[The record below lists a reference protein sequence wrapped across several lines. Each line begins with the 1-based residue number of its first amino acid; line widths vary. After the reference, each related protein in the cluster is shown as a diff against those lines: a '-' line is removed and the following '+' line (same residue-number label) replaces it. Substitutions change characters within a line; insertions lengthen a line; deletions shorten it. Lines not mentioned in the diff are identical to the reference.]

1 MPRQPS
7 TLFELHTQQQPFTLV
22 HEHEAWHVTF
32 DGHRC
37 ELDVHGSRIE
47 AQAIARC
54 YHSLFLA
61 PGAPFAHADLSECE
75 MLDLAEREAAIEIE
89 VQQRRMDALL
99 YGATGDGA
107 LPSVRVGEPP
117 ARYLAGGTPPGLAS
131 DLIGDQLTGHLS
143 ALFDL
148 MGIAEDEISA
158 AMVRHQGHA
167 RLLWNS
173 FQFMQPGILD
183 KYDSRLF
190 HSHCCEILER
200 IAQAGTFIFQ
210 NKKERDHAINRP
222 TAAECLIGVS
232 EASFVA
238 PMHGAGSL
246 AYHLLFHRV
255 YGLASP
261 WPIEIKYDEG
271 GRMSMNVVHPQVT
284 IRMHEQWQ
292 GRTDE
297 LIFEVRCFI
306 YRRGITSE
314 RAQAKD
320 RPLRDIPDHW
330 TPPKPSKA
338 SPPQLRLFAA

>member
-1 MPRQPS
+1 MPRQPD
-7 TLFELHTQQQPFTLV
+7 TLFEIHTQQQPFTLTY
-22 HEHEAWHVTF
+22 EHETWHVTF
-32 DGHRC
+32 PGHRC

-61 PGAPFAHADLSECE
+61 PGAPFAHADMSECE
-75 MLDLAEREAAIEIE
+75 KLDLAEQEAAIEIE
-89 VQQRRMDALL
+89 VQERRLGALL
-99 YGATGDGA
+99 YAASGDGA
-107 LPSVRVGEPP
+107 LPSVRVEEPP
-117 ARYLAGGTPPGLAS
+117 ARYRAGGTSPRLAA
-131 DLIGDQLTGHLS
+131 DLIGDQLTNHLS

-167 RLLWNS
+167 RLLWNT

-183 KYDSRLF
+183 QYDSRLYR
-190 HSHCCEILER
+190 SHCREILRR
-200 IAQAGTFIFQ
+200 IALAGKFIFQ
-210 NKKERDHAINRP
+210 KRHEKEHAINRP

-255 YGLASP
+255 YGHASP
-261 WPIEIKYDEG
+261 WPIEITFDEG
-271 GRMSMNVVHPQVT
+271 GRISMNVVHPQVT

-292 GRTDE
+292 GRTDD
-297 LIFEVRCFI
+297 LISDVRRFI
-306 YRRGITSE
+306 FNKGITSE
-314 RAQAKD
+314 RAQAKARD
-320 RPLRDIPDHW
+320 LRDIPDHYA
-330 TPPKPSKA
+330 PPA
-338 SPPQLRLFAA
+338 PQLRLFAAA

>member
-1 MPRQPS
+1 MPRQPD
-7 TLFELHTQQQPFTLV
+7 TLFELHTQQQPFTLA

-32 DGHRC
+32 DDHRC
-37 ELDVHGSRIE
+37 ELDVHGTRIE

-54 YHSLFLA
+54 YYSLFLA
-61 PGAPFAHADLSECE
+61 PGAPFGYTDLSECE
-75 MLDLAEREAAIEIE
+75 RLDLAEREAAIEIE
-89 VQQRRMDALL
+89 VQQRRMQALL

-107 LPSVRVGEPP
+107 LASVRVEEPP
-117 ARYLAGGTPPGLAS
+117 ARYRAGGTSPHLAAA
-131 DLIGDQLTGHLS
+131 LIGDQLTNHLS

-158 AMVRHQGHA
+158 AMVHHRAHA
-167 RLLWNS
+167 RLLWNT

-183 KYDSRLF
+183 QYDSRLYR
-190 HSHCCEILER
+190 SHCREILRR
-200 IAQAGTFIFQ
+200 IALAGKFIFQ
-210 NKKERDHAINRP
+210 KRHEKDHAINRP

-255 YGLASP
+255 YGHASP

-271 GRMSMNVVHPQVT
+271 GRMSMNVVHPNVT
-284 IRMHEQWQ
+284 IRMHEEWK

-297 LIFEVRCFI
+297 LIFEVRRFI
-306 YRRGITSE
+306 YNKGITSE

-330 TPPKPSKA
+330 QPPA
-338 SPPQLRLFAA
+338 SQLRLFAA